1 MSIQKKIEIKLSNN
15 QAKKLGI
22 KKDKKYLKF
31 ETELNKLANEF
42 KQSDEYLTTYSL
54 KPKRPKKDRD
64 NIIRDENARLLKD
77 NSKKG
82 DIFLNCRCCGV
93 LIRPD
98 WYSRIDQR
106 YCQDCL

>member
-42 KQSDEYLTTYSL
+42 IQSDEYLTTYGF
-54 KPKRPKKDRD
+54 KPKKPK
-64 NIIRDENARLLKD
+64 KD
-77 NSKKG
+77 NSKRG

>member
-1 MSIQKKIEIKLSNN
+1 MGQYNLLSHIRKLKIMKVKEYTNIQDYIK
-15 QAKKLGI
+15 I
-22 KKDKKYLKF
+22 KK
-31 ETELNKLANEF
+31 T
-42 KQSDEYLTTYSL
+42 
-54 KPKRPKKDRD
+54 RPK
-64 NIIRDENARLLKD
+64 KD

-82 DIFLNCRCCGV
+82 DMFLNCRCCGV

>member
-1 MSIQKKIEIKLSNN
+1 MSIEKIKNRGE
-15 QAKKLGI
+15 
-22 KKDKKYLKF
+22 
-31 ETELNKLANEF
+31 EF
-42 KQSDEYLTTYSL
+42 RQSFKCCDSITA
-54 KPKRPKKDRD
+54 PKKTK
-64 NIIRDENARLLKD
+64 KD

-82 DIFLNCRCCGV
+82 DVFLNCRYCGV